1 MKRESL
7 GWFVAGGIAVLAC
20 TLGAMQ
26 QQGSVG
32 RFQLL
37 SGEYTVHFP
46 DKGNT
51 PVAAVWRI
59 DTITGDTV
67 RFHWS
72 VNADEIL
79 VGWVPVGMDRVPA
92 RPAPAVPR

>member
-7 GWFVAGGIAVLAC
+7 GWFVAGAVIVLTC

-32 RFQLL
+32 RFQLFK
-37 SGEYTVHFP
+37 GECTFHDG

-51 PVAAVWRI
+51 EVATVWRI
-59 DTITGDTV
+59 DTVTGDTV
-67 RFHWS
+67 MFHWS
-72 VNADEIL
+72 ANDLTTI
-79 VGWVPVGMDRVPA
+79 VGWMTVEDV
-92 RPAPAVPR
+92 